1 MESESPRLRLSILAI
16 IVVSLFGALFARLWY
31 LQVMAAPQFQDV
43 AAANRERVIYE
54 EAPRGRILDR
64 NGRVI
69 VDNRTSLVVT
79 ASPRQLDQSGHRND
93 VLLRLATALTD
104 AGTPTKVATLE
115 RRLNDKQYSPLQ
127 PIPVAIDIPEALEV
141 ELAERAEDFPGVE
154 VTRESVRAYPN
165 GPLAAHVVGYVGR
178 ISEQELEARMGTK
191 DNPKEADKP
200 YQPDS
205 DIGKAGV
212 ERTFEDDLRGQPG
225 VRRIEIDAKGT
236 PIRTIDYT
244 PPRSGNDLQLTI
256 DLDIQANAEATLSAQ
271 LDAIKGGV
279 TREGTKT
286 AQAGSLAAVD
296 PRNGEV
302 LAMASFPTYD
312 PAEFVNGISTE
323 RYAQLTGGDAADNPF
338 PNRAIAGEYAPGST
352 FKLVTAYGGLDRGLV
367 TASSPFYDGGCLR
380 VGDRDFCNAGK
391 VAHGAVPMPRA
402 LTVSSDVYFYSLGQ
416 RFWNQRD
423 EYGDGIQSAARGFGF
438 GTATGVQLPGES
450 AGIIPDP
457 EYKRKL
463 WEALPPD
470 QQRKGDPNWYPGDNV
485 NLAIGQGYVLATP
498 LQLANA
504 YATFVNH
511 GQHHQPNIALRVLI
525 PAGDPTDPRSVVKS
539 FEPRVDHTVD
549 LPDNVFEP
557 VHEGLIGVA
566 SSREGTAYDA
576 FRGFDLKS
584 FPVFSKTGTAQVQG
598 KADNALFV
606 ACGPDPAYRICVSAV
621 LEQAGFG
628 GEAAAPVVRR
638 VLEPLAGQAQ
648 SDWKPGVV
656 RGND

>member
-64 NGRVI
+64 HGRVV

-79 ASPRQLDQSGHRND
+79 VNPKDLAASGRRDD
-93 VLLRLATALTD
+93 VLLRLASALTD
-104 AGTPTKVATLE
+104 NGTPTKVSTLE
-115 RRLNDKQYSPLQ
+115 RRLNDRQYSQLQ
-127 PIPVAIDIPEALEV
+127 PIPVAIDIPEGLEV
-141 ELAERAEDFPGVE
+141 ELAERAEDFPGVQ
-154 VTRESVRAYPN
+154 VARESVRAYPN

-178 ISEQELEARMGTK
+178 ISEQELENRMGTK
-191 DNPKEADKP
+191 EAPKPAEKP

-212 ERTFEDDLRGQPG
+212 ERTFEDDLRGTPG
-225 VRRIEIDAKGT
+225 VRRIEVDAKGT
-236 PIRTIDYT
+236 PIRTIDYQ
-244 PPRSGNDLQLTI
+244 PPKPGNDLQLAL
-256 DLDIQANAEATLSAQ
+256 DLDIQANAESTLASQ
-271 LDAIKGGV
+271 LDAIRGGGS
-279 TREGTKT
+279 REGTKT
-286 AQAGSLAAVD
+286 AQAGSVVAID

-323 RYAQLTGGDAADNPF
+323 RYQQLVGGDAADNPF
-338 PNRAIAGEYAPGST
+338 PNRAISGEYAPGST
-352 FKLVTAYGGLDRGLV
+352 FKLVTAYGGLTSGLV
-367 TASSPFYDGGCLR
+367 TGSSPFYDGGCLR
-380 VGDRDFCNAGK
+380 VGDSDFCNAGK
-391 VAHGAVPMPRA
+391 AAHGAVPMPRA
-402 LTVSSDVYFYSLGQ
+402 LTVSSDTYFYSLGQ
-416 RFWNQRD
+416 RFWNERD
-423 EYGDGIQSAARGFGF
+423 TKGDGIQTAARGFGF
-438 GTATGVQLPGES
+438 GTASGVQLPGES
-450 AGIIPDP
+450 AGVIPDP
-457 EYKRKL
+457 PYKRKL

-470 QQRKGDPNWYPGDNV
+470 QQAKGDPAWYPGDNV

-498 LQLANA
+498 IQLANS
-504 YATFVNH
+504 YATFVNR
-511 GQHHQPNIALRVLI
+511 GQHHEPNIALRVLI
-525 PAGDPTDPRSVVKS
+525 PAGDPNDPLAVVKS
-539 FEPRVDHTVD
+539 FEPRVDHTIEI
-549 LPDNVFEP
+549 PDDVYQP
-557 VHEGLIGVA
+557 VHEGLLGVA

-584 FPVFSKTGTAQVQG
+584 FPIFAKTGTAQVQG

-606 ACGPDPAYRICVSAV
+606 ACGPDPSYQICVTAV

-628 GEAAAPVVRR
+628 GEAAAPIVRR
-638 VLEPLAGQAQ
+638 VLEPVAGQGN

-656 RGND
+656 QGRD